1 MSRLRTYRRNIF
13 ASAEVAWNLLLALV
27 ILFAAYR
34 IPHDILLKPET
45 TSLMW
50 FLNAILLVSF
60 LLDPFVSYFFATT
73 RGPDASRGYTTFL
86 LPIDIICALPFVILQ
101 RGDWLELVV
110 LLKVVHVAVFVN
122 QWRHQL
128 LRIANVVRFTLFLY
142 LLAIVIHLTA
152 CGWIYI
158 RDLPTGVDP
167 KAAYLK
173 AVYWAVTTLTTVG
186 YGDITPTTHSEMLY
200 AIVVMLLGFGMFGYL
215 IGNIASMLNASDPLR
230 AQQTRILEE
239 VSAFVREN
247 EVSADLKHRI
257 LDYFMYMFQKRVV
270 FDESRLLNMLPY
282 GLRSE
287 VSLYLKRDV
296 IQRVPF
302 FKTASDQFIREI
314 SNAMRPLVVTPD
326 EDVFHIGDRARHMY
340 FIVKGQL
347 DVTDENNVV
356 VGTLTDGDFFGEMA
370 LLEKRRRMANV
381 RAVDYCELYVLDHTV
396 FEQLVHA
403 HPDFRLYLQH
413 VADQRTS
420 SEGEFTGDPT

>member
-1 MSRLRTYRRNIF
+1 
-13 ASAEVAWNLLLALV
+13 LAAV

-34 IPHDILLKPET
+34 VPHDILLSPD
-45 TSLMW
+45 TSRLTW
-50 FLNAILLVSF
+50 FLNLILTCTF
-60 LLDPFVSYFFATT
+60 LLGPFVSYYFANA
-73 RGPDASRGYTTFL
+73 RGPEARRNYTTFL

-110 LLKVVHVAVFVN
+110 FLRVVHLAVFVG

-128 LRIANVVRFTLFLY
+128 LRAANAVRLTMFVY
-142 LLAIVIHLTA
+142 LLAIIIHLTA
-152 CGWIYI
+152 CGWIYLREI
-158 RDLPTGVDP
+158 PAGTDP
-167 KAAYLK
+167 QAAYLK
-173 AVYWAVTTLTTVG
+173 AFCWAVTTLTTVG
-186 YGDITPTTHSEMLY
+186 YGDITPVTPSEMMY
-200 AIVVMLLGFGMFGYL
+200 AIVVMLLGFGLFGYL
-215 IGNIASMLNASDPLR
+215 IGNIASMLNSSDPMR

-239 VSAFVREN
+239 VTAFVREN
-247 EVSADLKHRI
+247 EVSAELKHRI
-257 LDYFMYMFQKRVV
+257 IDYFMYMFQKRVV

-287 VSLYLKRDV
+287 VSLFLKRDV

-314 SNAMRPLVVTPD
+314 SNAMRPLFVTPD

-340 FIVKGQL
+340 FIVKGKL

-356 VGTLTDGDFFGEMA
+356 VGTLSDGDFFGEMA

-381 RAVDYCELYVLDHTV
+381 RAIDYCELYVLDHTV
-396 FEQLVHA
+396 FEQLVQA

-420 SEGEFTGDPT
+420 SAGELRGDPT